1 MGRRHPDWI
10 KVKAPGDPNYLR
22 LKRILREKNLHT
34 VCEEARCPNIGEC
47 WGNKTATFLILGDTC
62 TRGCRFCAIDKGKPL
77 ALDPEEPR
85 NVALVVKDLG
95 LSHIVVTSVNR
106 DDLPDGGAG
115 HFAKTVFWIKNLNP
129 GIRVELLIPDF
140 AGNLAALETVVNSG
154 IEILNHNIETVPRLY
169 GKVRPGHSY
178 ECSLNILREAKRL
191 RRDPSTRAPAL
202 AGGSRSGFRP
212 TGVVE
217 GATGLPVGLH
227 MLTKSGFMVGVG
239 ETGDEVMTILRDLRE
254 HEVDIVTIGQYLQP
268 SNRQLRVERYVSPE
282 EFKEFK
288 TAGEKLGFRH
298 VESGPLV
305 RSSYHAWSHVS

>member
-10 KVKAPGDPNYLR
+10 KVKPPGNPNYRR
-22 LKRILREKNLHT
+22 LKRILREKQLHT

-95 LSHIVVTSVNR
+95 LNHIVVTSVNR
-106 DDLPDGGAG
+106 DDLPDGGAN
-115 HFAKTVFWIKNLNP
+115 HFAKTVFWIKTLNP

-140 AGNLAALETVVNSG
+140 EGNLQALETVVNSG
-154 IEILNHNIETVPRLY
+154 IEILNHNVETVPRLY
-169 GKVRPGHSY
+169 SKVRPGHSY
-178 ECSLNILREAKRL
+178 ECSLNILKRAKEM
-191 RRDPSTRAPAL
+191 RDPI
-202 AGGSRSGFRP
+202 
-212 TGVVE
+212 
-217 GATGLPVGLH
+217 
-227 MLTKSGFMVGVG
+227 LTKSGFMLGVG
-239 ETGDEVMTILRDLRE
+239 EAYDEVMATLQDLRE
-254 HEVDIVTIGQYLQP
+254 RNVDIVTIGQYLQP
-268 SNRQLRVERYVSPE
+268 SNRQLRVERYVTPD
-282 EFKEFK
+282 EFEGFK
-288 TAGEKLGFRH
+288 TEAEKLGFRH

>member
-1 MGRRHPDWI
+1 MTRGLERLEHFERLERFEPMPRRHPDWI

-34 VCEEARCPNIGEC
+34 VCEE
-47 WGNKTATFLILGDTC
+47 
-62 TRGCRFCAIDKGKPL
+62 
-77 ALDPEEPR
+77 PR

-95 LSHIVVTSVNR
+95 LDHIVVTSVNR

-140 AGNLAALETVVNSG
+140 EGNLAALKAVVDSG
-154 IEILNHNIETVPRLY
+154 FEILNHNIETVPRLY
-169 GKVRPGHSY
+169 GKVRPGHTY
-178 ECSLNILREAKRL
+178 ECSLGILREAKKMRG
-191 RRDPSTRAPAL
+191 D
-202 AGGSRSGFRP
+202 
-212 TGVVE
+212 
-217 GATGLPVGLH
+217 

-239 ETGDEVMTILRDLRE
+239 ETGDEVMTTLRDLRE

-288 TAGEKLGFRH
+288 TTGEKLGFRH

-305 RSSYHAWSHVS
+305 RSSYHAWSHVR

>member
-1 MGRRHPDWI
+1 MPRRHPDWI
-10 KVKAPGDPNYLR
+10 KVKAPGSPNYLR
-22 LKRILREKNLHT
+22 LKHILREKNLHT

-95 LSHIVVTSVNR
+95 LDHIVVTSVNR

-115 HFAKTVFWIKNLNP
+115 HFAKTVFWIKALNP
-129 GIRVELLIPDF
+129 QTRVELLIPDF
-140 AGNLAALETVVNSG
+140 DGNLQALKTVVESG

-178 ECSLNILREAKRL
+178 ECSLNILSEAKRY
-191 RRDPSTRAPAL
+191 RDD
-202 AGGSRSGFRP
+202 
-212 TGVVE
+212 V
-217 GATGLPVGLH
+217 
-227 MLTKSGFMVGVG
+227 LTKSGLMLGVG
-239 ETGDEVMTILRDLRE
+239 ETHNEVIATLEELRDKK
-254 HEVDIVTIGQYLQP
+254 VDIVTLGQYLQP
-268 SNRQLRVERYVSPE
+268 SNRQLKVDRYVTPDE
-282 EFKEFK
+282 FNEFKM
-288 TAGEKLGFRH
+288 AGKKLGFRH

-305 RSSYHAWSHVS
+305 RSSYHAWSHVG

>member
-1 MGRRHPDWI
+1 MPRRHPDWI
-10 KVKAPGDPNYLR
+10 KVKAPGNPNYLR

-85 NVALVVKDLG
+85 NVALVVKELRLD
-95 LSHIVVTSVNR
+95 HIVVTSVNR

-115 HFAKTVFWIKNLNP
+115 HFAKTVFWIKSLNP

-140 AGNLAALETVVNSG
+140 EGNLAALKTVVDAG

-169 GKVRPGHSY
+169 GKVRPGHDY
-178 ECSLNILREAKRL
+178 EGSLKILKEAKKL
-191 RRDPSTRAPAL
+191 RSDM
-202 AGGSRSGFRP
+202 
-212 TGVVE
+212 V
-217 GATGLPVGLH
+217 
-227 MLTKSGFMVGVG
+227 TKSGFMVGVG
-239 ETGDEVMTILRDLRE
+239 ENYDEVISTLGDLRT
-254 HEVDIVTIGQYLQP
+254 HNVDIVTIGQYLQP
-268 SNRQLRVERYVSPE
+268 SDRQLKVERYVTPE
-282 EFKEFK
+282 EFQEFK
-288 TAGEKLGFRH
+288 AEGEKLGFRH

-305 RSSYHAWSHVS
+305 RSSYHAWSHVG

>member
-1 MGRRHPDWI
+1 MPRRHPDWI
-10 KVKAPGDPNYLR
+10 KVKAPGNANYLH
-22 LKRILREKNLHT
+22 LKRILREKNLHS

-95 LSHIVVTSVNR
+95 LEHIVVTSVNR

-115 HFAKTVFWIKNLNP
+115 HFARTVFWIKSLNP
-129 GIRVELLIPDF
+129 GIRVELLVPDF
-140 AGNLAALETVVNSG
+140 DGNLQALATVVNSG

-178 ECSLNILREAKRL
+178 DCSLNLLSEAKK
-191 RRDPSTRAPAL
+191 RRAD
-202 AGGSRSGFRP
+202 
-212 TGVVE
+212 V
-217 GATGLPVGLH
+217 
-227 MLTKSGFMVGVG
+227 LTKSGFMLGVG
-239 ETGDEVMTILRDLRE
+239 ETCEEVMRTLRDLRE

-268 SNRQLRVERYVSPE
+268 SSRQLKVERYLTPE
-282 EFKEFK
+282 EFGEFK
-288 TAGEKLGFRH
+288 RAADAMGFRH

-305 RSSYHAWSHVS
+305 RSSYHAWSHVN

>member
-1 MGRRHPDWI
+1 MPRRHPDWI
-10 KVKAPGDPNYLR
+10 KVKAPGSPNYLR

-95 LSHIVVTSVNR
+95 LDHIVVTSVNR
-106 DDLPDGGAG
+106 DDLPDGGSS
-115 HFAKTVFWIKNLNP
+115 HFAKTVFWIKSFSP

-140 AGNLAALETVVNSG
+140 DGNLTAVKTVVDSG

-178 ECSLNILREAKRL
+178 ECSLNVLKSAKEMRQ
-191 RRDPSTRAPAL
+191 D
-202 AGGSRSGFRP
+202 
-212 TGVVE
+212 V
-217 GATGLPVGLH
+217 
-227 MLTKSGFMVGVG
+227 LTKSGLMLGVG
-239 ETGDEVMTILRDLRE
+239 ETYEEVIETLHDLRGNK
-254 HEVDIVTIGQYLQP
+254 VDIVTLGQYLQP
-268 SNRQLRVERYVSPE
+268 SNRQLKVERYIAPD
-282 EFKEFK
+282 EFKKFK
-288 TAGEKLGFRH
+288 IAAEKLGFRH

-305 RSSYHAWSHVS
+305 RSSYHAWSHVN